1 MSSQSPEENL
11 PESPF
16 PAWMVPALD
25 NMLRRIFTNRRK
37 KVLESGVK
45 EGDKVLELGCGPG
58 FYTEEISSVVAPVG
72 KVYAHDVQPEMIERV
87 KRKIRKKR
95 LENIVP
101 LLSSSAR
108 IPLETGSVDAIFAV
122 NVFEEIDKEG
132 LTEDTINELGRLCR
146 TNGNVFIE
154 DHKFG
159 GTKPIIEKAVRLL
172 KEKGFSLELQGETR
186 MSIYTRLRKQLR

>member
-1 MSSQSPEENL
+1 MNDQSPKENL
-11 PESPF
+11 PKSPF
-16 PAWMVPALD
+16 PAWMAPVLD
-25 NMLRRIFTNRRK
+25 NMLRRIVTDRKK

-58 FYTEEISSVVAPVG
+58 FYTDEISIVVGPDG
-72 KVYAHDVQPEMIERV
+72 TVYAHDVQPEMIERV

-101 LLSSSAR
+101 ILSSSAR
-108 IPLETGSVDAIFAV
+108 LPIETGSMDVIFAV

-132 LTEDTINELGRLCR
+132 LTEDTISELGRLCR
-146 TNGNVFIE
+146 ANGIVFIE

-159 GTKPIIEKAVRLL
+159 GTKPIIEKVVRFL
-172 KEKGFSLELQGETR
+172 KEKGFSLQLQGETWV
-186 MSIYTRLRKQLR
+186 SIYARLRKQ